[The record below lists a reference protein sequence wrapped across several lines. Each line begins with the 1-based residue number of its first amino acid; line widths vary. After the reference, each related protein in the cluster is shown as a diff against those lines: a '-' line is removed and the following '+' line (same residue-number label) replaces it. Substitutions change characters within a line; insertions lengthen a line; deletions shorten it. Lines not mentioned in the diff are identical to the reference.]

1 MIHILKKEDAQ
12 MTVPRYYEDLTILH
26 DGTMPPRAYYIPASK
41 RMDCLAEHREASD
54 RMMLLNG
61 NWKFRYF
68 ESVCDVEDPFF
79 DPDYDTSA
87 FDNLKVPGVWQ
98 MYGYD
103 SHQYT
108 NIRYPFP
115 FDPPYVPQ
123 DIPCG
128 AYVHRFDYQKDPSA
142 PKAYLN
148 FEGVDSCF
156 YVWLNGSYIGYS
168 QVSHATSEFDVT
180 AAIKDGRNTLAVL
193 VLKWCDGSYLEDQD
207 KFRMSGIFRDVY
219 LLQRPEQSVSDYHIT
234 TTIGKEK
241 AEVSLDISYMDQPV
255 YTRAAIYDP
264 QNWLITS
271 GETKSNH
278 ISLEVQNPTL
288 WNPETPVLYTL
299 VIETENETIT
309 DHVGFRTIQ
318 IQDNILFLNG
328 QKVKF
333 HGVNRHDSNPVT
345 GFTINIKQLTADLAM
360 MKQHNFNTIR
370 SSHYPNAP
378 YFYQL
383 CDRYGFMVMN
393 EADIEAHGP
402 CMIYYKEDTDYNRF
416 KGWNKSIADNP
427 VWEESILDRVRLMV
441 QRDKNRP
448 CILMWSMGNE
458 SAYGCN
464 FEKALRWTK
473 EFDPERITHYESA
486 RYRNYDITYD
496 YSDLDLYSRMYP
508 PFEEIEEYLEKDACK
523 PFLLVE
529 YGHSMGNGPG
539 DFEDYF
545 QLIQNHDI
553 MCGGFVWEWCDHA
566 VYAGKSRNGRSRYL
580 YGGDHGETIHDG
592 NFCMDGLV
600 YPDRTP
606 HTGLLEYK
614 NVHRPARALSYDPA
628 TKELKLHNYLD
639 FTDLKDYAS
648 VCYEVTCDGVCIDAG
663 NVPAVSVKPHGEA
676 TAALNLTI
684 PGTGKAYLKLT
695 YRLLNESPLVP
706 AGHILGFDE
715 ILLENEDGRNQTAV
729 RWLEQKICPGVS
741 VNVTETDREIILD
754 CKDFTYVYSKKN
766 GLFKSIR
773 YGGRE
778 YLDSPMEIN
787 IWRAPTDNDMYIKA
801 EWKKAHFHEACTRA
815 YETAVEESNECIVIT
830 SNMSVSAAAVQRI
843 LDIRAVWVIDNNG
856 GIKAS
861 LDIVK
866 NDEFPAL
873 PRFGIR
879 LFLPEELENVLYY
892 GYGPCESYRD
902 KHRASSHG
910 LYSAKIREL
919 HEDYIRPQENG
930 SHFDCDYV
938 KISSGQFGIIAVSE
952 HTFSFHASVY
962 SQEELEKKAHNFELE
977 ESGSSILCLDYAQN
991 GIGSNSCGPEVLSQ
1005 YCFDDTRFCFE
1016 FKLIPF
1022 MTP

>member
-264 QNWLITS
+264 QNRLITS

-715 ILLENEDGRNQTAV
+715 ILLENEDGRIQTAV
-729 RWLEQKICPGVS
+729 RGLEQKICPGVS